1 MDFIFRLPKFP
12 VILDTGEFL
21 IHASNRSQLESK
33 VSKLTFPDNQKRD
46 IIDAKAGA
54 FSLYPEKMFIAPSI
68 TARRWTKIRIIEL
81 YNAKKRPG
89 APELRSTSLGS
100 RSLEQIVGEAV
111 ELLSRK

>member
-1 MDFIFRLPKFP
+1 MDFILRLPKFP

-21 IHASNRSQLESK
+21 LHASNRAQLESK
-33 VSKLTFPDNQKRD
+33 LSKITFPDGQKLD
-46 IIDAKAGA
+46 LIDAKADA
-54 FSLYPEKMFIAPSI
+54 FSLYPEKMFVAPTI

-81 YNAKKRPG
+81 YNAKRRPG
-89 APELRSTSLGS
+89 TPELRSTSLGN